1 MEIKELIPKSKEIII
16 QPKMQ
21 EGIFFDAF
29 SYTIEN
35 LRQST
40 ERNGN
45 GTLSVPNGPAERGG
59 KSHLYIIS
67 QVKSNDTSLD
77 YVPNLIASFIKR
89 ELESGN
95 SSALLTKSATGL
107 ASNNPYEFFE
117 NSLKKTNELI
127 DGLLKNN
134 NDLKLDVGIA
144 FINKEKMSASKIGKA
159 KMLAYRPQNEE
170 TFDVFE
176 NDTEFNK
183 LHIDDSKRFS
193 NIIYGEVKKDDRF
206 FFFIPNNRLNPKQK
220 LIISTLCKSESG
232 EFLDQIHKIIS
243 PEKIKKNGKGPTPC
257 CGVYFEIKEE
267 AKKVIPEPP
276 QRNVVISGKGKEAKI
291 TGAEVAKI
299 NKDDTLKKTAE
310 KFKDMVIG
318 ENSNKRNWRLIK
330 PRGMNNYFI
339 VTVMAVVFIATLF
352 LLTGRNPKL
361 KEEVA
366 SINERLRVSE
376 SKFILKENYEARKSL
391 AEAFK
396 ELNLLG
402 EGKQKNEVLLAAA
415 GLLNRIEKINIETKP
430 SILLD
435 LTTFSNL
442 DSNKLN
448 NVLVQSGK
456 VFVNDSEKIYSIQEN
471 EAKTIEGSDNV
482 ILSWIKNN
490 KIIVLS
496 SNIKIIDLEE
506 NKINELRKRF
516 SFEPMEMKNYEDNLY
531 FLGPKNIYKIT
542 NALVRPGEEL
552 EWLKPNEAEKLLG
565 NFTAIDLDSNIYVL
579 TDERKMAVLFKGELI
594 KLIDLDFEV
603 QAGTKLATLNN
614 NEFLVIDKEVKL
626 ARVIDDLGGLKTSYD
641 LSDIDTIKDVFFEKE
656 SRTLYILSP
665 FKIWQLKL

>member
-232 EFLDQIHKIIS
+232 
-243 PEKIKKNGKGPTPC
+243 
-257 CGVYFEIKEE
+257 
-267 AKKVIPEPP
+267 
-276 QRNVVISGKGKEAKI
+276 
-291 TGAEVAKI
+291 
-299 NKDDTLKKTAE
+299 
-310 KFKDMVIG
+310 
-318 ENSNKRNWRLIK
+318 
-330 PRGMNNYFI
+330 
-339 VTVMAVVFIATLF
+339 
-352 LLTGRNPKL
+352 
-361 KEEVA
+361 
-366 SINERLRVSE
+366 
-376 SKFILKENYEARKSL
+376 
-391 AEAFK
+391 
-396 ELNLLG
+396 
-402 EGKQKNEVLLAAA
+402 
-415 GLLNRIEKINIETKP
+415 
-430 SILLD
+430 
-435 LTTFSNL
+435 
-442 DSNKLN
+442 
-448 NVLVQSGK
+448 
-456 VFVNDSEKIYSIQEN
+456 
-471 EAKTIEGSDNV
+471 
-482 ILSWIKNN
+482 
-490 KIIVLS
+490 
-496 SNIKIIDLEE
+496 
-506 NKINELRKRF
+506 
-516 SFEPMEMKNYEDNLY
+516 
-531 FLGPKNIYKIT
+531 
-542 NALVRPGEEL
+542 
-552 EWLKPNEAEKLLG
+552 
-565 NFTAIDLDSNIYVL
+565 
-579 TDERKMAVLFKGELI
+579 
-594 KLIDLDFEV
+594 
-603 QAGTKLATLNN
+603 
-614 NEFLVIDKEVKL
+614 
-626 ARVIDDLGGLKTSYD
+626 
-641 LSDIDTIKDVFFEKE
+641 
-656 SRTLYILSP
+656 
-665 FKIWQLKL
+665 